1 MNQVL
6 SLQAFPKLYLKFFN
20 FLTNQL
26 LRPTNFT
33 NFLNLSQ
40 WRLDFGIL
48 NNQLLRVA
56 LCEANSDILTKQLFT
71 RFCRG
76 LQTDNLIFCLIL
88 ANQLLGLANFALWE
102 ILAFI
107 TISCHILHQKPS
119 LIILTW
125 TCYMQ

>member
-1 MNQVL
+1 MNQVS

-88 ANQLLGLANFALWE
+88 ANQLLGLANFAL
-102 ILAFI
+102 
-107 TISCHILHQKPS
+107 
-119 LIILTW
+119 
-125 TCYMQ
+125 